1 MPVRSGRRSVAI
13 LDDYVPELGD
23 KIRFRP
29 AAWCENPDQYVVW
42 QADKEVT
49 GTVIFI
55 HWPHRYYRVEYES
68 AGCIGHECFK
78 F

>member
-1 MPVRSGRRSVAI
+1 M
-13 LDDYVPELGD
+13 
-23 KIRFRP
+23 
-29 AAWCENPDQYVVW
+29 VW